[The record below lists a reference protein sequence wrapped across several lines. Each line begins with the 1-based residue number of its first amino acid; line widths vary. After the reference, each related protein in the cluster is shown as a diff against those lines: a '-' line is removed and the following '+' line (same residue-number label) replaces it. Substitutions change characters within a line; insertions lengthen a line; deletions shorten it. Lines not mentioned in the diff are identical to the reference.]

1 MAGSG
6 RAGDLKRRAAWVGGL
21 LLLVAVLAWMM
32 WPKPV
37 QPLRA
42 SVVAAAAPA
51 VPDTAG
57 FTRIEGPR
65 PLTFPADDGPHDD
78 TQTEWWYYTGNLTA
92 ESGEHFGYQLT
103 FFRRALEP
111 PDRRTDRASAW
122 GADQV
127 YMAHFAVTDV
137 AGGKHHSTER
147 FARGAAGLAGAQA
160 APYRVWLDDWSVA
173 GPSGGQAR
181 LRASAKDPVSG
192 LDLSLDLNL
201 ADLKGL
207 VLQGDRGYSRK
218 GSEPGN
224 ASTYT
229 SRPRIDTTG
238 AVTVGGKTIA
248 VDGLSWMD
256 HEFSTSALGPELA
269 GWDWF
274 SLQLSDGSEVMLYAL
289 RRADGSRDPFSS
301 GTLIA
306 PDGSTRLLAPDE
318 FEIQPTG
325 EWRSPRTGGIYPAGW
340 TVTVPTVDLRLT
352 VTPHLAD
359 QEMRTSLPYWEG
371 ATRVSGTRTGQT
383 LTGNGYVELTGYA
396 RALQGQF

>member
-6 RAGDLKRRAAWVGGL
+6 RAGNAKRRAAWVGGL
-21 LLLVAVLAWMM
+21 LLLIAVLAWLL

-42 SVVAAAAPA
+42 NVVAAAAPA
-51 VPDTAG
+51 DTAG

-65 PLTFPADDGPHDD
+65 PLTFPADHGPHDD

-92 ESGEHFGYQLT
+92 ETGEHFGYQLT

-111 PDRRTDRASAW
+111 PNLRVRRKSAW

-147 FARGAAGLAGAQA
+147 FARGAAGLAGARA
-160 APYRVWLDDWSVA
+160 APYRVWLDDWSVSEEPD
-173 GPSGGQAR
+173 GR
-181 LRASAKDPVSG
+181 VVLRAKADDVA
-192 LDLSLDLNL
+192 L
-201 ADLKGL
+201 ALTLRDLKGP
-207 VLQGDRGYSRK
+207 VFQGDRGYSRK
-218 GSEPGN
+218 GPEPGN
-224 ASTYT
+224 ASIYY
-229 SRPRIDTTG
+229 SQPRIDTTG
-238 AVTVGGKTIA
+238 AVTVGGKTFA
-248 VDGLSWMD
+248 VEGLSWMD

-274 SLQLSDGSEVMLYAL
+274 SLQLDDGSEVMLYAL

-306 PDGSTRLLAPDE
+306 PDGLTRPVGPDE

-325 EWRSPRTGGIYPAGW
+325 EWRSPRTGGVHPAGW
-340 TVTVPTVDLRLT
+340 TVTVPSADLRLT
-352 VTPHLAD
+352 VTPYLAD
-359 QEMRTSLPYWEG
+359 QEMQTSLPYWEG
-371 ATRVSGTRTGQT
+371 ATRAVGTRAGQPI
-383 LTGNGYVELTGYA
+383 TGNGYVELTGYA
-396 RALQGQF
+396 RSLQGQF